1 MDEMTQEEALLQA
14 DALVSEALRE
24 TEARC
29 GLLAQYIHDCEG
41 NASSAVASTDAFRE
55 LRALHDYR
63 AGLTRRRG
71 LIQEALACV
80 AGESPANVPLSPS
93 PGRTAVRTQ
102 RQVQIK
108 ARRRA

>member
-1 MDEMTQEEALLQA
+1 MDGMTQEEALLQA
-14 DALVSEALRE
+14 DALVSEVLRE

-29 GLLAQYIHDCEG
+29 GLLAQYIHGCER
-41 NASSAVASTDAFRE
+41 NRSMTAASIDAYRE

-63 AGLTRRRG
+63 TGLMRRRS

-80 AGESPANVPLSPS
+80 AGESPANVPLWPSPS
-93 PGRTAVRTQ
+93 RTAVRTQ

-108 ARRRA
+108 VRRRA